1 MKVHELIKLLTSV
14 PNQEAEVKLIAND
27 KLCKIEDVWTNS
39 RPVIIDGDGKK

>member
-14 PNQEAEVKLIAND
+14 PNQEVEVKLIANN

-39 RPVIIDGDGKK
+39 QPVIIEGEKK